1 MFYIILCIGN
11 RFEREL
17 EDTKFKSLTTFYIY
31 WRSNPFRHNDFVIE
45 YSILDDS
52 LVINER
58 ISSGFFIYTEYEKR
72 YPKLDPLTVLSL
84 YHKCKESEE
93 QIMEIRLKEI
103 PEYIPNYKEIDWGIY
118 KLEFKK

>member
-1 MFYIILCIGN
+1 MYINLYIGH

-17 EDTKFKSLTTFYIY
+17 ENTKFKSLTIFYVS
-31 WRSNPFRHNDFVIE
+31 WMSNPFRHNDFVIE
-45 YSILDDS
+45 YSIIDDS
-52 LVINER
+52 LVIAER

-93 QIMEIRLKEI
+93 QIMTMRLKEI
-103 PEYIPNYKEIDWGIY
+103 LEYIPNYKEMDWGIY
-118 KLEFKK
+118 KLEFKE